1 MIRILFD
8 VLSAASIL
16 VLVTLGLAIIAGM
29 MGIYNLAHG
38 EFILLGAVAAYLAVT
53 FSWPA
58 WTGLI
63 VAPIALYAFGLFI
76 EAILIRR
83 LYKRPLDAVL
93 VTWALAIAIRGAVT
107 ISLGGATGQGVPYP
121 IQGSLTIAS
130 SQVSIWRLSLIFI
143 TALIVIFVIW
153 FVQRSSAGLRI
164 RAALGDLELAR
175 LSGISTRKV
184 FSHTFALGSALAGF
198 AGAAIVS
205 LSSLS
210 PNLGVNYLVNSF
222 MALMIGGTTTITGEA
237 LGGTLLGASNSLVAY
252 IIGPAF
258 SSSLVLVLAVV
269 VMRFRPKGLLPW
281 RQS

>member
-16 VLVTLGLAIIAGM
+16 VLVTIGLAIIAGM

-38 EFILLGAVAAYLAVT
+38 EFVLLGAVAAYLAVT

-130 SQVSIWRLSLIFI
+130 SQVSIWRLALILI

-175 LSGISTRKV
+175 LSGISTGKV

-258 SSSLVLVLAVV
+258 SSSLVLVLAVI